1 MIAFAVQFL
10 IDKLSKL
17 GGQLGI
23 VKFEN
28 DSFSGLIRTE
38 VIYANCMDRDPMRMQ
53 QEVRKI
59 TGKLARQLTNCR
71 IIMVVVGRALFADR
85 SFRWLVVRRCRY
97 VSKNRDI
104 KFQLI
109 VRFNSIIFILIL
121 DKNERSSTYE

>member
-28 DSFSGLIRTE
+28 GSFSGLIRTE

-59 TGKLARQLTNCR
+59 TGKLAR
-71 IIMVVVGRALFADR
+71 
-85 SFRWLVVRRCRY
+85 
-97 VSKNRDI
+97 
-104 KFQLI
+104 
-109 VRFNSIIFILIL
+109 
-121 DKNERSSTYE
+121 